1 VILDLD
7 GAATMQRAAP
17 PRLGVMLSIASAAV
31 AAAALLMIAALPHDM
46 APRFPETRP
55 SILEQAFL
63 TQKLPTALDLL
74 LPSDVAVEVSPLR
87 VDGIYGPRR
96 PAPTVRLFRMRDS
109 NVIVTVAMLPGIPA
123 IVPPTNPPADALSVH
138 GTYAANYSVEATSLT
153 AIRWTE
159 KGMTYEVS
167 ARSIVLRDLVRLAEQ
182 VR

>member
-1 VILDLD
+1 MILDLD
-7 GAATMQRAAP
+7 GATTMRRAVS

-31 AAAALLMIAALPHDM
+31 AAAALLMIAALPHD
-46 APRFPETRP
+46 ASARFVSAGP
-55 SILEQAFL
+55 SVLEQAFAS
-63 TQKLPTALDLL
+63 QKPPTTLDLL
-74 LPSDVAVEVSPLR
+74 LPSDVAVEISPLR

-109 NVIVTVAMLPGIPA
+109 NAIVTVAMLPGIPA
-123 IVPPTNPPADALSVH
+123 IVPAASASGEALSVH
-138 GTYAANYSVEATSLT
+138 GTYAANYSVEATSLS

-167 ARSIVLRDLVRLAEQ
+167 ARSVALRDLVRLAEQ

>member
-1 VILDLD
+1 MILDLD
-7 GAATMQRAAP
+7 GTTTMQRAVS

-55 SILEQAFL
+55 SILEQALL
-63 TQKLPTALDLL
+63 TQKLPTTLDLL
-74 LPSDVAVEVSPLR
+74 LPSDVALEVSPLR

-96 PAPTVRLFRMRDS
+96 PAPTVRLFRIRDS
-109 NVIVTVAMLPGIPA
+109 SVIVTIAMLPGIPA
-123 IVPPTNPPADALSVH
+123 IVPPASAPADALSVH

-159 KGMTYEVS
+159 KGMTYEIS
-167 ARSIVLRDLVRLAEQ
+167 ARSLSLRELVRLAEQ